1 MAHGASALLLPQMG
15 TERNDAGLPRRVG
28 SACAGAEGR
37 AGEGGRSM
45 MRHALELRGSHR
57 TADFLKLIG
66 VPDLL
71 PALSP
76 FDPGYD
82 PVTLESHLD
91 QSAHLMSMLK
101 LSMACWMIA
110 DEGATRRKPAA
121 ARRHG
126 VPTVTGGGPFEVAVA
141 RGRLPEYLDLCADL
155 GVTRVECGAGF
166 TDCRLEPRAVVAMA
180 RGRGLEVQFE
190 LGRKNGGALTRGG
203 GGAVLDVGRRGRG

>member
-28 SACAGAEGR
+28 SACAGDEAR

-82 PVTLESHLD
+82 PVTLETHLD
-91 QSAHLMSMLK
+91 QSPHLMPMLN
-101 LSMACWMIA
+101 LSMVCGMTAE
-110 DEGATRRKPAA
+110 EGPPRRKTAA
-121 ARRHG
+121 
-126 VPTVTGGGPFEVAVA
+126 
-141 RGRLPEYLDLCADL
+141 
-155 GVTRVECGAGF
+155 
-166 TDCRLEPRAVVAMA
+166 
-180 RGRGLEVQFE
+180 
-190 LGRKNGGALTRGG
+190 
-203 GGAVLDVGRRGRG
+203 